1 MWVLASSQSL
11 VRAVSFM
18 AGFMERE
25 GAVDKALA
33 APSTQELACAL
44 LKLAA
49 WCKRL
54 ENQAHLAHV
63 NYVGPD
69 FLSVHSYLK
78 GQYEEHLEQFDQVLE
93 LLRSLGYW
101 APFSDKDLM
110 DLSAEFNCLCGTD
123 GPGLLST
130 YRGNIEAA
138 GNYTKE
144 VEALATSARSIDAA
158 NAMAEIS
165 GQMWKAH
172 WFLGATLGC

>member
-1 MWVLASSQSL
+1 MDRV
-11 VRAVSFM
+11 
-18 AGFMERE
+18 
-25 GAVDKALA
+25 
-33 APSTQELACAL
+33 APAPPTQELACAL

-78 GQYEEHLEQFDQVLE
+78 GQYEEHLAQFDQVLE

-110 DLSAEFNCLCGTD
+110 DLSSEFNCLCGTD
-123 GPGLLST
+123 GPGLLSI
-130 YRGNIEAA
+130 YRGNIETA
-138 GNYTKE
+138 GCTTKE
-144 VEALATSARSIDAA
+144 IEKLAADARSIDVA
-158 NAMAEIS
+158 NVMAEIS
-165 GQMWKAH
+165 GQTWKAH